1 LLFKLGKVVGRIIA
15 GIIILGIVLVVTY
28 LYFIVNYPLSYQ
40 GIIKEYSE
48 IYDVDPYLIAAIINV
63 ESKYDKN
70 AVSNKGARGLMQI
83 SPITGRWAAEELGI
97 DNFHLDMLFEPEIN
111 IMIGVWYLDI
121 LSSEFDGNMQL
132 ILAAYNAGS
141 GNVDNWL
148 KDQRYSQDGK
158 SLSRIPFEETRE
170 YVDRVIKGIKIYQLL
185 YEDRFEQDPSKD
197 ENQLVPFINNLRKLI
212 KGFVL
217 CK

>member
-1 LLFKLGKVVGRIIA
+1 MLFKLGKVVGRIIA

-28 LYFIVNYPLSYQ
+28 LYFIVNYPLIYQ